1 MAREPLEKVER
12 AVRDAVRDVAALW
25 YLFQVVNITI
35 ATERRLLWA
44 HMELLAHTVFGWLRD
59 EFGAPERAAE
69 RVRSCVREVVVWHAV
84 VETISRE
91 RFQGYDVLLSEPRQ
105 ELDDLRRFA
114 EDLLVR
120 FNDQLDFFVWRK
132 KERRKRGP
140 KLPPP
145 IDWETVHAE
154 MQDEIATRVSTVV
167 DVGRAEA
174 CDMMGET
181 RRAQAFRERHL

>member
-1 MAREPLEKVER
+1 MLFRS
-12 AVRDAVRDVAALW
+12 VRDVAALW
-25 YLFQVVNITI
+25 YLFQVVNIAL
-35 ATERRLLWA
+35 ATERRFMWAQMQLLV
-44 HMELLAHTVFGWLRD
+44 HTVGSWLRD
-59 EFGAPERAAE
+59 ELDFPERAAE
-69 RVRSCVREVVVWHAV
+69 RVRSHVREVVVWHGVA
-84 VETISRE
+84 ETISKD

-114 EDLLVR
+114 AELLAR

-132 KERRKRGP
+132 NERGKRGP

-145 IDWETVHAE
+145 IEWETVRAE
-154 MQDEIATRVSTVV
+154 MNDEIASRVKVLV

-174 CDMMGET
+174 CEMMGET